1 MDLKEMNRLY
11 LKPYL
16 LQMHNIDIDANK
28 NYQCFNST
36 AHKHGDK
43 NPSMRIRRQKLKF
56 TLFYL

>member
-28 NYQCFNST
+28 NYQCFNKM
-36 AHKHGDK
+36 AHNNNDK
-43 NPSMRIRRQKLKF
+43 NPSMRIR
-56 TLFYL
+56 